1 MNLKKISALLM
12 ISFVMIIS
20 AACQS
25 SAKSTKADQKSTK
38 TAEVKVNSYEYTL
51 PEDSTT
57 TLRDNELVLKV
68 NLTITN
74 KGDKAL
80 SLYNS
85 DFTLYQD
92 DAKVSDLKFYGSKD
106 RLDLGSLNKGKSLSG
121 ALYFLVDKGKKYQF
135 VYQDSI
141 KKNSDSIEIEL
152 DGEKILDSAKK
163 LDNPAK
169 ALSAYTDI
177 IVFDKKNDQF
187 SELTGDNQSD
197 VVNKYHE
204 MFVKDFKRSA
214 GIYGNE
220 VSDRDIL
227 SMYKRMQNTMKDKT
241 KVETSVKT
249 ISDDEA
255 KVVAQVTGIDA
266 SNLKDKLDK
275 QRDEF
280 YNGKIRSKEEL
291 YKKSLN
297 MYASEF
303 EKLPPVS
310 SPAEYEVKMKRN
322 GDGQWKIDLND
333 YNTEQYMSG
342 FIKTR

>member
-1 MNLKKISALLM
+1 M
-12 ISFVMIIS
+12 
-20 AACQS
+20 
-25 SAKSTKADQKSTK
+25 
-38 TAEVKVNSYEYTL
+38 
-51 PEDSTT
+51 
-57 TLRDNELVLKV
+57 
-68 NLTITN
+68 
-74 KGDKAL
+74 
-80 SLYNS
+80 
-85 DFTLYQD
+85 
-92 DAKVSDLKFYGSKD
+92 
-106 RLDLGSLNKGKSLSG
+106 
-121 ALYFLVDKGKKYQF
+121 
-135 VYQDSI
+135 
-141 KKNSDSIEIEL
+141 
-152 DGEKILDSAKK
+152 
-163 LDNPAK
+163 
-169 ALSAYTDI
+169 

-187 SELTGDNQSD
+187 SELTGDKQSD
-197 VVNKYHE
+197 VINKYHE

-227 SMYKRMQNTMKDKT
+227 SMYKRMQHTMKDKA

-255 KVVAQVTGIDA
+255 KVVAQVTGLDA
-266 SNLKDKLDK
+266 STLKDK

-291 YKKSLN
+291 HKKSLN

-303 EKLPPVS
+303 ERLPPVS
-310 SPAEYEVKMKRN
+310 SPAKYEVKMKRN

>member
-1 MNLKKISALLM
+1 MNLKKLSALLM

-25 SAKSTKADQKSTK
+25 SSKSTNAEQKSTK
-38 TAEVKVNSYEYTL
+38 TAEIKVNSYEYTL
-51 PEDSTT
+51 PEDTTT

-68 NLTITN
+68 KVTITN

-85 DFTLYQD
+85 DFSLYQD

-141 KKNSDSIEIEL
+141 KKNSDSIEIAL
-152 DGEKILDSAKK
+152 DGNKILDTAKK

-197 VVNKYHE
+197 IVNKYHE

-214 GIYGNE
+214 SIYGNE

-227 SMYKRMQNTMKDKT
+227 SMYKRMQNTMKDKA

-255 KVVAQVTGIDA
+255 KVSAQVTGIDA

-275 QRDEF
+275 QKDEF

-291 YKKSLN
+291 YKKILK

-310 SPAEYEVKMKRN
+310 SPVEYEVKMKRN
-322 GDGQWKIDLND
+322 GDDQWKIDLND
-333 YNTEQYMSG
+333 YQTEQYMNG

>member
-1 MNLKKISALLM
+1 MNLKKISALVM
-12 ISFVMIIS
+12 ISIVMIIS

-25 SAKSTKADQKSTK
+25 SEKSSNAEQKSTK

-57 TLRDNELVLKV
+57 TLRDNEMVLKV

-74 KGDKAL
+74 KSDKSI

-85 DFTLYQD
+85 DFALYQD
-92 DAKVSDLKFYGSKD
+92 DAKVSDLSFYTSKD
-106 RLDLGSLNKGKSLSG
+106 SLKLDSLNKGKSVKG
-121 ALYFLVDKGKKYQF
+121 ALYFLVDKGKQYQL

-141 KKNSDSIEIEL
+141 KKSNESIEIDL
-152 DGEKILDSAKK
+152 DGKKILDSAKK
-163 LDNPAK
+163 LENPAK

-177 IVFDKKNDQF
+177 IVFNQKNDQF
-187 SELTGDNQSD
+187 SDLTGDNQSD

-204 MFVKDFKRSA
+204 MFIKDFKRSA
-214 GIYGNE
+214 SIYGNE
-220 VSDRDIL
+220 VSDGDIL
-227 SMYKRMQNTMKDKT
+227 SMYKRIQGTMQEKA

-266 SNLKDKLDK
+266 SNLKEQLRKN
-275 QRDEF
+275 RDDF
-280 YNGKIRSKEEL
+280 YKGKIRSKEEL
-291 YKKSLN
+291 YKKSLE
-297 MYASEF
+297 MYATEF
-303 EKLPPVS
+303 GKLPPVS
-310 SPAEYEVKMKRN
+310 SPVEYEVKMKRN
-322 GDGQWKIDLND
+322 GDDQWKIDLND
-333 YNTEQYMSG
+333 YSTEEYMSS

>member
-1 MNLKKISALLM
+1 MNLKKLSALLM

-25 SAKSTKADQKSTK
+25 SSKSTNAEQKSTK
-38 TAEVKVNSYEYTL
+38 TAEIKVNSYEYTL
-51 PEDSTT
+51 PEDTTT

-68 NLTITN
+68 NVTITN

-85 DFTLYQD
+85 DFSLYQD

-141 KKNSDSIEIEL
+141 KKNSDSIEIAL
-152 DGEKILDSAKK
+152 DGNKILDTAKK

-197 VVNKYHE
+197 IVNKYHE

-214 GIYGNE
+214 SIYGNE

-227 SMYKRMQNTMKDKT
+227 SMYKRMQNTMKDKA
-241 KVETSVKT
+241 KLETSVKT

-255 KVVAQVTGIDA
+255 KVSAQVTGIDA

-275 QRDEF
+275 QKDEF

-291 YKKSLN
+291 YKKILK

-310 SPAEYEVKMKRN
+310 SPVEYEVKMKRN
-322 GDGQWKIDLND
+322 GDDKWKIDLND
-333 YNTEQYMSG
+333 YQTEQYMNG